1 MSCNG
6 KYIGRLPSG
15 GKPEGG
21 RPFSGSGRKNGCG
34 GGPCAE
40 RETEHGPETGEDR
53 RLAKAFQ
60 TVCNILGYA
69 DQTEGRLREKLLE
82 RGYAGD
88 TADAAIARAKELGFL
103 DEYRLGVRRYRYLAQ
118 VRLLGAARIRA
129 ELRQYGFREDTV
141 KRLFA
146 DCEELCDIDY
156 GENCARLLRRRG
168 GVLDRKNYAY
178 LRGRGYSGE
187 DIAEARRLLAAEDG
201 ED

>member
-15 GKPEGG
+15 GEPEGG
-21 RPFSGSGRKNGCG
+21 RPFSDSGRRESRAVCIRD
-34 GGPCAE
+34 E
-40 RETEHGPETGEDR
+40 RTGSAAAETEADR

-82 RGYAGD
+82 RGYD
-88 TADAAIARAKELGFL
+88 RETADQAIERAIELGFL
-103 DEYRLGVRRYRYLAQ
+103 DEYRLGVRRYRYLAE

-141 KRLFA
+141 KKLFG
-146 DCEELCDIDY
+146 DCEELYDIDF

-178 LRGRGYSGE
+178 LRGRGYSGD
-187 DIAEARRLLAAEDG
+187 DIAEARRLLAAE
-201 ED
+201 EDD